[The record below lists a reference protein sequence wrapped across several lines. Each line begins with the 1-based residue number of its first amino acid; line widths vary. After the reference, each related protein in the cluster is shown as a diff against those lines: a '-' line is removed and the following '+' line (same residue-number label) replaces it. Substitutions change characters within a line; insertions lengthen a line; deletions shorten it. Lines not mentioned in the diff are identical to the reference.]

1 MLTVSLSSEP
11 LTAGAVEEQA
21 TFGLFAVTANDRLLT
36 AGEDT
41 EHGEL
46 RHGPHVAGYPL
57 AEWLVWN
64 WWRLRWEYGRPPDGE
79 TALRWD
85 FSHRMATIGDG
96 YSWPNITIFSDGVQ
110 VFLASDPS
118 RDAGTVL
125 FRYLGAS
132 GYQTVP
138 ATELE
143 DAIDGF
149 VGDILARLE
158 GRELRDTNLHH
169 LWNDLE
175 TERQD
180 QELARFRRLE
190 AQLGCDPDEI
200 DEDAIRSRLDDAAA
214 LGEEALT
221 EVAADAA
228 LRGHAPD
235 RMMSAAQIM
244 ETAGRNGFDADVRDA
259 IMLSDA
265 MAVPW
270 RGEVGDD
277 EPAIVGLSDA
287 TAVPWPGEVEA
298 WRVGQRLAQTL
309 RGQESLDGHPVSDQ
323 NLADFAGTTN
333 DAISNDDRRSDDIS
347 FVLDRDGDRA
357 RISLRS
363 KWQTGRRFDLA
374 RLIGDRVLGNPMGY
388 AEERL
393 FPATRAYSYRQKMQ
407 RAFAAEFLS
416 PFDAVDDMLGD
427 DYSEEKQNDVAEH
440 FNVSPMTIRT
450 QLVNYGRIDRRD
462 APDIVGR
469 GTNS

>member
-11 LTAGAVEEQA
+11 LAAGAAEEQA

-41 EHGEL
+41 ERGEL

-79 TALRWD
+79 IALRWD

-96 YSWPNITIFSDGVQ
+96 YSWPKITIFSDGVQ
-110 VFLASDPS
+110 AFLASEPS

-143 DAIDGF
+143 VAIDEF

-158 GRELRDTNLHH
+158 GRELRGTNLHH

-180 QELARFRRLE
+180 RELVRFRRLE
-190 AQLGCDPDEI
+190 AQLGCEPDEI
-200 DEDAIRSRLDDAAA
+200 DEDAIRSRLGDAAA

-228 LRGHAPD
+228 FRGHAPD

-244 ETAGRNGFDADVRDA
+244 ETAGYSGFDADVRDA
-259 IMLSDA
+259 IML
-265 MAVPW
+265 
-270 RGEVGDD
+270 R
-277 EPAIVGLSDA
+277 DA
-287 TAVPWPGEVEA
+287 TAVPQPGEVEA
-298 WRVGQRLAQTL
+298 WRIGRRLAQTL
-309 RGQESLDGHPVSDQ
+309 RGQESLDGHPVSDE
-323 NLADFAGTTN
+323 NLAEFAGTTN
-333 DAISNDDRRSDDIS
+333 DAISNDDRRSNELS
-347 FVLDRDGDRA
+347 FLLGQHDGRA

-363 KWQTGRRFDLA
+363 KWRTGRRFDLA
-374 RLIGDRVLGNPMGY
+374 RLIGDRVLGSRTDY
-388 AEERL
+388 AAERL
-393 FPATRAYSYRQKMQ
+393 LPATQAYSYRQKVQ
-407 RAFAAEFLS
+407 RAFAVEFLS
-416 PFDAVDDMLGD
+416 PFDAVEDMLDG
-427 DYSEEKQNDVAEH
+427 DYSEEKQNDAAGY
-440 FNVSPMTIRT
+440 FSVSPMTIRT
-450 QLVNYGRIDRRD
+450 QLVNRRRIDRRD

-469 GTNS
+469 SADL

>member
-11 LTAGAVEEQA
+11 LAAGVAEEQA

-64 WWRLRWEYGRPPDGE
+64 WWRLRWEYGRPPDRE

-110 VFLASDPS
+110 VFLASEPS

-132 GYQTVP
+132 GYQTVS

-158 GRELRDTNLHH
+158 GRELRGTNLHH

-180 QELARFRRLE
+180 RELARFRRLE
-190 AQLGCDPDEI
+190 AQLGCEPDEI

-235 RMMSAAQIM
+235 RMMSATQIM
-244 ETAGRNGFDADVRDA
+244 ETAGYSGFDADVRDA
-259 IMLSDA
+259 IVL
-265 MAVPW
+265 
-270 RGEVGDD
+270 R
-277 EPAIVGLSDA
+277 DA
-287 TAVPWPGEVEA
+287 TAVPQPGEVEA

-323 NLADFAGTTN
+323 DLADFAGTTN
-333 DAISNDDRRSDDIS
+333 DAISNDDRCSDEIS
-347 FVLDRDGDRA
+347 FVLDRDGGRA
-357 RISLRS
+357 WISLRS
-363 KWQTGRRFDLA
+363 KWKTGRRFDLA

-388 AEERL
+388 AAEQL

-416 PFDAVDDMLGD
+416 PFDAVDDMLGG
-427 DYSEEKQNDVAEH
+427 DYSEENQNDVAEH

-450 QLVNYGRIDRRD
+450 QLVNHGRMDRRD

-469 GTNS
+469 GANS

>member
-11 LTAGAVEEQA
+11 LDAGAVEEQA

-41 EHGEL
+41 EHNEL

-79 TALRWD
+79 AARRWD

-110 VFLASDPS
+110 AFLASEPS

-143 DAIDGF
+143 IAIDGF

-158 GRELRDTNLHH
+158 GRELRDTNLHR

-180 QELARFRRLE
+180 RELARFRRLE
-190 AQLGCDPDEI
+190 AQLGCEPDEI
-200 DEDAIRSRLDDAAA
+200 DEDAIRSRLGDAAA

-228 LRGHAPD
+228 FRGHAPD

-244 ETAGRNGFDADVRDA
+244 ETARRNGFDADVRDA
-259 IMLSDA
+259 IVL
-265 MAVPW
+265 
-270 RGEVGDD
+270 R
-277 EPAIVGLSDA
+277 DA
-287 TAVPWPGEVEA
+287 TAVPQPGEVEA

-309 RGQESLDGHPVSDQ
+309 RDQEALDGQPVSDQ
-323 NLADFAGTTN
+323 GLADFAGTTN
-333 DAISNDDRRSDDIS
+333 DAISNDDRCSDEIS
-347 FVLDRDGDRA
+347 FVLDPDGGRA

-388 AEERL
+388 AAERL
-393 FPATRAYSYRQKMQ
+393 FPATRADSYRQKMQ

-416 PFDAVDDMLGD
+416 PFDAVDDMLDG
-427 DYSEEKQNDVAEH
+427 DYSEENQNDVAEH

-450 QLVNYGRIDRRD
+450 QLVNHGRIDRRD

-469 GTNS
+469 GANS

>member
-11 LTAGAVEEQA
+11 LAAGAAEEQA

-64 WWRLRWEYGRPPDGE
+64 WWRLRWEYGRPPDRE

-110 VFLASDPS
+110 VFLASEPS

-132 GYQTVP
+132 GYQAVS

-158 GRELRDTNLHH
+158 GREFRGTNLHH

-180 QELARFRRLE
+180 RELARFRRLE
-190 AQLGCDPDEI
+190 AQLGCEPDEI

-244 ETAGRNGFDADVRDA
+244 ETAGYSGFDADVRDA
-259 IMLSDA
+259 IVL
-265 MAVPW
+265 
-270 RGEVGDD
+270 R
-277 EPAIVGLSDA
+277 DA
-287 TAVPWPGEVEA
+287 TAVPQPGEAEA

-323 NLADFAGTTN
+323 DLADFAGTTN
-333 DAISNDDRRSDDIS
+333 DAISNDDRCSDEIS
-347 FVLDRDGDRA
+347 FVLDRDGGRA
-357 RISLRS
+357 WISLRS

-388 AEERL
+388 AAERL

-416 PFDAVDDMLGD
+416 PFDAVDDMLGG
-427 DYSEEKQNDVAEH
+427 DYSEELQNDVAEH

-450 QLVNYGRIDRRD
+450 QLVNHGRIDRRD

-469 GTNS
+469 GANS

>member
-1 MLTVSLSSEP
+1 MLTVSLSSEH
-11 LTAGAVEEQA
+11 LAAGAAEEQA

-41 EHGEL
+41 ERGEL

-64 WWRLRWEYGRPPDGE
+64 WWRLRWEYGRPTDRE
-79 TALRWD
+79 AALRWD

-96 YSWPNITIFSDGVQ
+96 YSWPNVTIFSDGVQ
-110 VFLASDPS
+110 VFLTSEPS
-118 RDAGTVL
+118 RDSGTVL

-143 DAIDGF
+143 GAIDGF

-158 GRELRDTNLHH
+158 QRELRDTNLHH

-200 DEDAIRSRLDDAAA
+200 DEDAVRSRLNDAAA

-228 LRGHAPD
+228 FRGHAPD
-235 RMMSAAQIM
+235 RMMSAAQIL
-244 ETAGRNGFDADVRDA
+244 ETARRDGFDANVRDA
-259 IMLSDA
+259 IVL
-265 MAVPW
+265 
-270 RGEVGDD
+270 R
-277 EPAIVGLSDA
+277 DA
-287 TAVPWPGEVEA
+287 TAVPQPGEVEA

-347 FVLDRDGDRA
+347 FVLDRNGGQA

-363 KWQTGRRFDLA
+363 NWQTGRRFDLA

-388 AEERL
+388 AAERL
-393 FPATRAYSYRQKMQ
+393 FPATRAHSYRQKMQ

-416 PFDAVDDMLGD
+416 PLDAVDDMLGG
-427 DYSEEKQNDVAEH
+427 DYSEENQNDVAEH

-450 QLVNYGRIDRRD
+450 QLVNHGRIDRRD

-469 GTNS
+469 GANS

>member
-11 LTAGAVEEQA
+11 LAAGAVEEQA

-64 WWRLRWEYGRPPDGE
+64 WWRLRWEYGRPPDRE

-96 YSWPNITIFSDGVQ
+96 YSWPNITVFSDGVQ
-110 VFLASDPS
+110 VFLASEPS

-132 GYQTVP
+132 GCQTVP
-138 ATELE
+138 AAELE

-149 VGDILARLE
+149 VRDILARLE
-158 GRELRDTNLHH
+158 GRELRGTNLHH

-200 DEDAIRSRLDDAAA
+200 GEDAIRSRLDDAVA

-265 MAVPW
+265 
-270 RGEVGDD
+270 
-277 EPAIVGLSDA
+277 

-309 RGQESLDGHPVSDQ
+309 RGQETLDGHPVSDQ
-323 NLADFAGTTN
+323 NLAEFAGTTN

-347 FVLDRDGDRA
+347 FVLDRNGGQA

-388 AEERL
+388 AAERL
-393 FPATRAYSYRQKMQ
+393 FPATRAHSYRQKMQ

-416 PFDAVDDMLGD
+416 PFDAVDDMLDG
-427 DYSEEKQNDVAEH
+427 DYSEENQNDVAEH
-440 FNVSPMTIRT
+440 FNVSPMTIRA
-450 QLVNYGRIDRRD
+450 QLVNHGRIDRRD

-469 GTNS
+469 GANS